1 MIYLFDIQISWMFG
15 INSITTVSGGDDWI
29 EEFLEG
35 FIGFFVTSDDIT
47 GLDHWV
53 TLKNELDLGVK
64 ITKLGVNIFN
74 GWKRNIGD
82 KITWIVDTSFDAVSQ
97 SDTKLGFFVL

>member
-15 INSITTVSGGDDWI
+15 ISSITTMSGGDDWV

-35 FIGFFVTSDDIT
+35 FVGFFVTSDDTT

-53 TLKNELDLGVK
+53 TLK
-64 ITKLGVNIFN
+64 I
-74 GWKRNIGD
+74 
-82 KITWIVDTSFDAVSQ
+82 
-97 SDTKLGFFVL
+97 